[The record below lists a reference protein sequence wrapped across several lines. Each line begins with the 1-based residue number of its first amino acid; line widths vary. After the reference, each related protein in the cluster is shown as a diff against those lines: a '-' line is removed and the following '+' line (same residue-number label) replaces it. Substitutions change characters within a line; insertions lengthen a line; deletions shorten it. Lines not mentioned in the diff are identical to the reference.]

1 MQKDRWLVMPEDGSK
16 NTLGEWIRER
26 KWERERRKKAK
37 AEMTEYEKFKRR
49 WDLFCKLKPLWL
61 SLISAIT
68 SVITTLILL
77 L

>member
-1 MQKDRWLVMPEDGSK
+1 MPKDRWLVMPEDGSK
-16 NTLGEWIRER
+16 NTLGEWIR
-26 KWERERRKKAK
+26 ERERRKKAK

>member
-1 MQKDRWLVMPEDGSK
+1 MTKQQKR
-16 NTLGEWIRER
+16 
-26 KWERERRKKAK
+26 
-37 AEMTEYEKFKRR
+37 EMTEYEKFKRR